1 MKSATEMTVDEFRD
15 HLKEMNEKVVNFHNH
30 ISNAEKKRPD
40 RSYANQKRGNFFGK
54 HNIFTKGKY
63 DG

>member
-1 MKSATEMTVDEFRD
+1 MKSVNEMTVDEFRD

-40 RSYANQKRGNFFGK
+40 RSYANQKRGNFFW
-54 HNIFTKGKY
+54 
-63 DG
+63 